1 MTFIAYLKKGVEHGD
16 IAIKSRCQIEKKSDD
31 LFQSLGLDTSTAI
44 RIFLTFAIEKN
55 GIPFDVRHAPED
67 LSLEKAISDTRKQE
81 NLHGPYSS
89 AQEAVASMLED

>member
-1 MTFIAYLKKGVEHGD
+1 MATLQLRVDDELK
-16 IAIKSRCQIEKKSDD
+16 KKSDD

-67 LSLEKAISDTRKQE
+67 LSLKKAISDTRKQE

>member
-1 MTFIAYLKKGVEHGD
+1 MEATEAISPKPLPKNRFITGADINAYRDAL
-16 IAIKSRCQIEKKSDD
+16 
-31 LFQSLGLDTSTAI
+31 
-44 RIFLTFAIEKN
+44 EKN

>member
-1 MTFIAYLKKGVEHGD
+1 MATLQLRVDAKLK
-16 IAIKSRCQIEKKSDD
+16 KKSDD
-31 LFQSLGLDTSTAI
+31 LFQS
-44 RIFLTFAIEKN
+44 N
-55 GIPFDVRHAPED
+55 VRHAPED